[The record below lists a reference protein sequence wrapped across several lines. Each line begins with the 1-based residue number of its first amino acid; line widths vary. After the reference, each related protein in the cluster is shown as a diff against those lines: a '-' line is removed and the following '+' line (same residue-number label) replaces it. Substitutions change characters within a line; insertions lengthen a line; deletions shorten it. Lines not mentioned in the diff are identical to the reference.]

1 MSQRFARGVVRPTRH
16 QDVWKWPS
24 QWIQSS
30 AWRQA
35 LRSLGRRPAFLASAV
50 LTLGFGTGITAAVF
64 SLVDTV
70 LIKPLPYPDS
80 DRLVTVYESSSNSP
94 AAQDIGLVAPG
105 RLEDWQRLSQSFT
118 GISGSYNENVTD
130 TSGAEPERLE
140 GRRVQPRFFAVFATP
155 PIAGRYFTDAE
166 EAFGGPG
173 AAIISERF
181 WTRRFQGSP
190 AAIGH
195 ALKIGGR
202 SYEIVGVMPATF
214 TSATTDVWLPSQ
226 TPPGLLAVRN
236 ARFVQG
242 VGRLKRG
249 VTIDAGQRELA
260 SVQDALARDFPKT
273 DAGWSVQLRGLKDAR
288 VGDAGRGLVIV
299 LGAVAS
305 LWVIAVANIA
315 GLTLVQMQR
324 RAREL
329 ALRVALGASR
339 VRVVAT
345 VVREGLLIAV
355 AGGALG
361 TLLTA
366 WLLSLM
372 PAILTRTPRIN
383 EVALD
388 WRALSFVAATSV
400 LAAFVFSLI
409 PSITSTRATL
419 TPALAAGNRAVGGG
433 HHRVQRLLVVAQ
445 VALSVLLV
453 GSATL
458 LLRSYANLTRIDVGF
473 DPSSVITFHVAA
485 RWDEDRARIGLLQ
498 QELLSRLEQ
507 LPHVQ
512 AAGLTNFF
520 PATGATLRYEFKVSG
535 LVGPNED
542 GSMTVGTRMIGGG
555 YVRAIRA
562 QLVGGSSCPALG
574 IGGRGVPLSAL
585 VNHRFVEVF
594 AGGQDLIGR
603 TVTLTQ
609 AGGANFTITGILGNL
624 AEDGH
629 AASPAP
635 YVYTCS
641 PAGAWPDPEYVVR
654 TSDPRALAGAL
665 RRIVGEIEPGRA
677 VFGVRP
683 LQAVLDAALDRPRL
697 DATMLSLF
705 ATAAVT
711 LAAVGLYSLFMLIV
725 SERSREMALRLAIGA
740 EPSQM
745 IRLVVS
751 GAGRLLAGGIVL
763 GIVLTIAADRLL
775 RGVLFGVS
783 PFDGVAL
790 AASTLVLA
798 IVAAIAVTAPAI
810 KAARIAPVD
819 ALRGD

>member
-1 MSQRFARGVVRPTRH
+1 MEAGV
-16 QDVWKWPS
+16 
-24 QWIQSS
+24 
-30 AWRQA
+30 WRQA
-35 LRSLGRRPAFLASAV
+35 WRSLGRRPAFLASAV

-70 LIKPLPYPDS
+70 LIKPLPFPDS
-80 DRLVTVYESSSNSP
+80 DRLVTVYESSASATQN
-94 AAQDIGLVAPG
+94 IGLVAPG
-105 RLEDWQRLSQSFT
+105 RLEDWHRLSQSFA
-118 GISGSYNENVTD
+118 GISGSYSENVTD
-130 TSGAEPERLE
+130 TSGVEPERLE

-155 PIAGRYFTDAE
+155 PIAGRHFTGAE
-166 EAFGGPG
+166 ETFGGPG

-181 WTRRFQGSP
+181 WARRFQRSP
-190 AAIGH
+190 DAIGR
-195 ALKIGGR
+195 ALSIGGR

-226 TPPGLLAVRN
+226 TPPGLLGVRN

-242 VGRLKRG
+242 IGRLKPG

-260 SVQDALARDFPKT
+260 SVQEALARDFPKT
-273 DAGWSVQLRGLKDAR
+273 DAGWSVQLRGLKNAR
-288 VGDAGRGLVIV
+288 IGDAGRGLVIV
-299 LGAVAS
+299 LAAVAT

-324 RAREL
+324 RGREL

-339 VRVVAT
+339 VRVIAT
-345 VVREGLLIAV
+345 VVREGLLV
-355 AGGALG
+355 ALVGGGLG
-361 TLLTA
+361 ALLTA

-388 WRALSFVAATSV
+388 RRAVSFVAATSV
-400 LAAFVFSLI
+400 LAALAFSLI
-409 PSITSTRATL
+409 PALTSTRSTLNPTMAT
-419 TPALAAGNRAVGGG
+419 GNRAIGGR
-433 HHRVQRLLVVAQ
+433 HHRLQRVLVVAQ

-458 LLRSYANLTRIDVGF
+458 LLRSYANLTRIDIGF
-473 DPSSVITFHVAA
+473 DPSNVITFHVGA
-485 RWDEDRARIGLLQ
+485 RWDEDRARIGRLQ

-542 GSMTVGTRMIGGG
+542 GSMTTGTRMVGGG
-555 YVRAIRA
+555 YLPAIRA
-562 QLVGGSSCPALG
+562 QLVAGSWCPALAASG
-574 IGGRGVPLSAL
+574 SGVFLAL
-585 VNHRFVEVF
+585 VNQRFVEVF
-594 AGGQDLIGR
+594 ATGQDVIGR
-603 TVTLTQ
+603 TLTLTQ
-609 AGGANFTITGILGNL
+609 GGAAFTIAGIVGNL

-629 AASPAP
+629 AASAAP

-654 TSDPRALAGAL
+654 TSDSRALTGDL
-665 RRIVGEIEPGRA
+665 RQIVRDLDPGRA

-683 LQAVLDAALDRPRL
+683 LQAVLDGSLEQPRL
-697 DATMLSLF
+697 DAAMLSLF
-705 ATAAVT
+705 ASAAVT
-711 LAAVGLYSLFMLIV
+711 LAAIGLYSLFMLIV

-740 EPSQM
+740 EPRQ
-745 IRLVVS
+745 LVQLVMT
-751 GAGRLLAGGIVL
+751 GAGRLLAGGLVL
-763 GIVLTIAADRLL
+763 GVLLTIAADRLL

-783 PFDGVAL
+783 PFDTVAL
-790 AASTLVLA
+790 AASILMLALVA
-798 IVAAIAVTAPAI
+798 VIAVAAPAI
-810 KAARIAPVD
+810 KAARIAPVE
-819 ALRGD
+819 ALRGE

>member
-1 MSQRFARGVVRPTRH
+1 MEAGARRE
-16 QDVWKWPS
+16 
-24 QWIQSS
+24 WIQLST
-30 AWRQA
+30 WRQA

-64 SLVDTV
+64 TLVDTV
-70 LIKPLPYPDS
+70 LNKPLPFPDS
-80 DRLVTVYESSSNSP
+80 DRLVTVRESSPSGVQN
-94 AAQDIGLVAPG
+94 IGLVAPG
-105 RLEDWQRLSQSFT
+105 RLEEWQRLSQSFA
-118 GISGSYNENVTD
+118 GISGSYRENQTD

-140 GRRVQPRFFAVFATP
+140 GLRVQPRFFAVFAMP
-155 PIAGRYFTDAE
+155 PIAGRHFTDAE
-166 EAFGGPG
+166 ETFGGPG
-173 AAIISERF
+173 AAIISEPF
-181 WTRRFQGSP
+181 WTRRFQRSP
-190 AAIGH
+190 AAIGR
-195 ALKIGGR
+195 ALNIGGR

-214 TSATTDVWLPSQ
+214 TSDTTDVWLPSQ

-236 ARFVQG
+236 ARFVIG
-242 VGRLKRG
+242 IGRLKPG
-249 VTIDAGQRELA
+249 VTIEAGQRELG
-260 SVQDALARDFPKT
+260 SVQEALARDFPKT

-288 VGDAGRGLVIV
+288 IGDAGRGLVIV

-324 RAREL
+324 REREL

-339 VRVVAT
+339 VRVIAT
-345 VVREGLLIAV
+345 VVREGLLIALV
-355 AGGALG
+355 GGGLGAL
-361 TLLTA
+361 LTG
-366 WLLSLM
+366 WLLSVM

-388 WRALSFVAATSV
+388 WRALSFVIATSV
-400 LAAFVFSLI
+400 LAAFAFSLI
-409 PSITSTRATL
+409 PALTSTRSTLNPTL
-419 TPALAAGNRAVGGG
+419 TAGTRTIGGG
-433 HHRVQRLLVVAQ
+433 HHGVQRLLVVAQ

-458 LLRSYANLTRIDVGF
+458 LLRSYSNLTRIDIGF
-473 DPSSVITFHVAA
+473 DPSSVITFHVGA
-485 RWDEDRARIGLLQ
+485 RWDEDRTRIGHLQ
-498 QELLSRLEQ
+498 TELLSRLEQ

-535 LVGPNED
+535 LVGPNDD

-555 YVRAIRA
+555 YLRAIRA
-562 QLVGGSSCPALG
+562 QLVAGSWCPALAIAG
-574 IGGRGVPLSAL
+574 SGVPFMAL
-585 VNHRFVEVF
+585 VNQRFVEVF
-594 AGGQDLIGR
+594 ASGQDVVGR
-603 TVTLTQ
+603 IVTLTQ
-609 AGGANFTITGILGNL
+609 AGAATFTIAGVVGNL
-624 AEDGH
+624 IEDGH
-629 AASPAP
+629 AASAAP
-635 YVYTCS
+635 YIYTCS

-654 TSDPRALAGAL
+654 TSDPRTLTAEL

-697 DATMLSLF
+697 DAAMLSLF
-705 ATAAVT
+705 ASAAVT
-711 LAAVGLYSLFMLIV
+711 LAAIGLYSLFMLIV
-725 SERSREMALRLAIGA
+725 SERAREMALRLAIGA
-740 EPSQM
+740 EPAQL
-745 IRLVVS
+745 IRLVVA
-751 GAGRLLAGGIVL
+751 GAGRLLAGGLVL

-783 PFDGVAL
+783 PFDAVAL

-798 IVAAIAVTAPAI
+798 IVAAVAVTAPAI
-810 KAARIAPVD
+810 KVARIAPVE

>member
-1 MSQRFARGVVRPTRH
+1 MA
-16 QDVWKWPS
+16 
-24 QWIQSS
+24 IQLA

-80 DRLVTVYESSSNSP
+80 DRLVTVYESSANSA

-105 RLEDWQRLSQSFT
+105 RLEDWQRLSQSFA

-140 GRRVQPRFFAVFATP
+140 GRRVQPRFFAVFAMP
-155 PIAGRYFTDAE
+155 PIAGRLFTDAE
-166 EAFGGPG
+166 EIFGGPG

-181 WTRRFQGSP
+181 WTRRFQRSP

-195 ALKIGGR
+195 ALAIGGR

-214 TSATTDVWLPSQ
+214 VSGTTDVWLPSQ

-236 ARFVQG
+236 ARFLVG
-242 VGRLKRG
+242 IGRLKPG
-249 VTIDAGQRELA
+249 VTVDAGQRELA

-273 DAGWSVQLRGLKDAR
+273 DAGWSVRLRGLKDGR
-288 VGDAGRGLVIV
+288 IGDAGRGLVIV
-299 LGAVAS
+299 LSAVAS

-339 VRVVAT
+339 MRVIAT
-345 VVREGLLIAV
+345 VVREGLLIAIV
-355 AGGALG
+355 GGGLG
-361 TLLTA
+361 ALLTA

-372 PAILTRTPRIN
+372 PTILKRTPRIN
-383 EVALD
+383 ELALD
-388 WRALSFVAATSV
+388 WRALSFVGATSV
-400 LAAFVFSLI
+400 LAAIAFSLI
-409 PSITSTRATL
+409 PALTSTRASL
-419 TPALAAGNRAVGGG
+419 NPALAAGNRAIGGG

-458 LLRSYANLTRIDVGF
+458 LLRSYSNLTRIDIGF
-473 DPSSVITFHVAA
+473 DPSNVITFHVAA
-485 RWDEDRARIGLLQ
+485 RWDEDRTRIGHLQ

-542 GSMTVGTRMIGGG
+542 GSMTSGTRMVGGG
-555 YVRAIRA
+555 YLPAIRA
-562 QLVGGSSCPALG
+562 QLVAGSWCPALVAS
-574 IGGRGVPLSAL
+574 GRGAQFAAL
-585 VNHRFVEVF
+585 VNQRFVEVF
-594 AGGQDLIGR
+594 GNGQDVVGR
-603 TVTLTQ
+603 TLTLMQ
-609 AGGANFTITGILGNL
+609 GAAAFTITGIVGNL

-629 AASPAP
+629 AASAAP
-635 YVYTCS
+635 YIYTCS

-654 TSDPRALAGAL
+654 TSDPRALVGEL

-683 LQAVLDAALDRPRL
+683 LQAVLDAALDQPRL
-697 DATMLSLF
+697 DAAMLSLF

-711 LAAVGLYSLFMLIV
+711 LAAIGLYSLFMLIV
-725 SERSREMALRLAIGA
+725 SERAREMALRLAIGA
-740 EPSQM
+740 EPSQL

-763 GIVLTIAADRLL
+763 GIALTIAADRLL

-810 KAARIAPVD
+810 KAARIAPVE
-819 ALRGD
+819 ALRAD

>member
-1 MSQRFARGVVRPTRH
+1 MILQFA
-16 QDVWKWPS
+16 
-24 QWIQSS
+24 

-105 RLEDWQRLSQSFT
+105 RLEDWQRLSQSFA

-155 PIAGRYFTDAE
+155 PIAGRLFTGAE
-166 EAFGGPG
+166 ETFGGPG

-181 WTRRFQGSP
+181 WTRRFQRNP

-195 ALKIGGR
+195 ALSIGGR

-214 TSATTDVWLPSQ
+214 VSGTTDVWLPSQ

-236 ARFVQG
+236 ARFLVG
-242 VGRLKRG
+242 IGRLKPG
-249 VTIDAGQRELA
+249 VTVDAAQRELA

-273 DAGWSVQLRGLKDAR
+273 DAGWSVRLRGLKDAR
-288 VGDAGRGLVIV
+288 IGDAGRGLVIV

-315 GLTLVQMQR
+315 GLTLVQMQH

-339 VRVVAT
+339 VRVIAT

-355 AGGALG
+355 AGGGLG
-361 TLLTA
+361 ALLTA

-372 PAILTRTPRIN
+372 PTILTRTPRIN
-383 EVALD
+383 EVTLD
-388 WRALSFVAATSV
+388 WRALSFAVATSV
-400 LAAFVFSLI
+400 LAAIAFSLI
-409 PSITSTRATL
+409 PALTSTRASLNPT
-419 TPALAAGNRAVGGG
+419 LAAGTRAIGGG

-458 LLRSYANLTRIDVGF
+458 LLRSYSNLTRIDIGF
-473 DPSSVITFHVAA
+473 DPSSVITFHVGA
-485 RWDEDRARIGLLQ
+485 RWDEDRTRIGHLQ
-498 QELLSRLEQ
+498 QELVSRLEQ

-535 LVGPNED
+535 LVGPNDD

-555 YVRAIRA
+555 YLRTIRA
-562 QLVGGSSCPALG
+562 QLVAGSSCPALTM
-574 IGGRGVPLSAL
+574 GGRGVPLAAL
-585 VNHRFVEVF
+585 VNQRFVEVF
-594 AGGQDLIGR
+594 ASGQDVVGR
-603 TVTLTQ
+603 TLTLTQ
-609 AGGANFTITGILGNL
+609 GGGASFTIAGIVGNL

-629 AASPAP
+629 AASAAP

-654 TSDPRALAGAL
+654 TSDSSALVAEL
-665 RRIVGEIEPGRA
+665 RRIVAEIEPGRA

-683 LQAVLDAALDRPRL
+683 LQTVLDAALDQPRL
-697 DATMLSLF
+697 DAAILSLF
-705 ATAAVT
+705 AGAAVT
-711 LAAVGLYSLFMLIV
+711 LAAIGLYSLFMLIV
-725 SERSREMALRLAIGA
+725 SERAREMALRLAIGA
-740 EPSQM
+740 EPRQM
-745 IRLVVS
+745 IQLVVS

-763 GIVLTIAADRLL
+763 GITLTIAADRLL

-798 IVAAIAVTAPAI
+798 IVSAIAVAAPAI
-810 KAARIAPVD
+810 KAARIAPVEV
-819 ALRGD
+819 LRGE